1 MKKTLANGFTA
12 RMGMAGAIA
21 SAMLFALPAFA
32 QDSRLSLADRVSRL
46 EQQAQNQNQ
55 GGTSLVNQVQALQS
69 QLQQM
74 QGQIEE
80 LQHQLQ
86 EANDKNKAQYVDI
99 DSRLGRLEGGAGAA
113 TNNPGNAANTNP
125 PPAAAPAPQAPA
137 TAPAADA
144 GKGGKP
150 AAAAAGAAAG
160 AAAASSNSKGAAAP
174 ANAGGAQAS
183 YDEAFKA
190 LRGGDYVAASRG
202 FRGFIQQYPD
212 SPLLPNAYYWLGE
225 SYYVTMNYSVALE
238 AFQRLLS
245 QFPQSEKAPDAMLK
259 VGYSQIE
266 LKQVDAGKATLKN
279 VSAKFPGSKAA
290 GLAQERLRRLQV
302 QSSAN

>member
-1 MKKTLANGFTA
+1 
-12 RMGMAGAIA
+12 MAGAFA
-21 SAMLFALPAFA
+21 SAMLFAVPAFA

-55 GGTSLVNQVQALQS
+55 GGTTLVNQVQALQS

-86 EANDKNKAQYVDI
+86 EANDKNKAQYVDL

-113 TNNPGNAANTNP
+113 AGAQGKAANTTNPSPAASAP
-125 PPAAAPAPQAPA
+125 PPPV
-137 TAPAADA
+137 DA

-150 AAAAAGAAAG
+150 PAGA
-160 AAAASSNSKGAAAP
+160 KGAAP
-174 ANAGGAQAS
+174 ANAATAQAA
-183 YDEAFKA
+183 YDDAFKS
-190 LRGGDYVAASRG
+190 LRGGDYAQASRG

-225 SYYVTMNYSVALE
+225 SYYATMNYQVALE
-238 AFQRLLS
+238 AFQTLLS

-259 VGYSQIE
+259 AGYSQIE
-266 LKQVDAGKATLKN
+266 LKQVDAGKATLKA
-279 VSAKFPGSKAA
+279 VSTKYPGSKAA
-290 GLAQERLRRLQV
+290 SLAQERLRRLQL
-302 QSSAN
+302 QSAN

>member
-1 MKKTLANGFTA
+1 MKKRLANSFTA

-21 SAMLFALPAFA
+21 SAMLFVVPAFA

-55 GGTSLVNQVQALQS
+55 GGTTLVNQVQALQS
-69 QLQQM
+69 QVQQM

-86 EANDKNKAQYVDI
+86 EANDKNKAQATDF

-113 TNNPGNAANTNP
+113 AANAGNASAGNAPNTAPAANP
-125 PPAAAPAPQAPA
+125 APAAAPAP
-137 TAPAADA
+137 AAEA
-144 GKGGKP
+144 GKGAKP
-150 AAAAAGAAAG
+150 AAG
-160 AAAASSNSKGAAAP
+160 KGAAAP
-174 ANAGGAQAS
+174 ANAAGAQAA
-183 YDEAFKA
+183 YDEAFKS
-190 LRGGDYVAASRG
+190 LRGGDYVQASRG

-225 SYYVTMNYSVALE
+225 SYYVTMNYPVALQT
-238 AFQRLLS
+238 FQILLS

-259 VGYSQIE
+259 LGYSQIE
-266 LKQVDAGKATLKN
+266 LKQVDAGKATLKT
-279 VSAKFPGSKAA
+279 VSTKYPGSKAA
-290 GLAQERLRRLQV
+290 SLAQERLRRLQS
-302 QSSAN
+302 QPAN

>member
-1 MKKTLANGFTA
+1 MKKQLANSFTA

-21 SAMLFALPAFA
+21 SAMLFAVPAFA

-46 EQQAQNQNQ
+46 EQQAQSQNQ
-55 GGTSLVNQVQALQS
+55 GGTTLVNQVQALQS

-86 EANDKNKAQYVDI
+86 EANDKNKAQYVDL

-113 TNNPGNAANTNP
+113 AGSPGNAANTSNP
-125 PPAAAPAPQAPA
+125 PAPTGATPA
-137 TAPAADA
+137 TPPPADA
-144 GKGGKP
+144 GKDGK
-150 AAAAAGAAAG
+150 AAAGATAA
-160 AAAASSNSKGAAAP
+160 KGAAP
-174 ANAGGAQAS
+174 ANAAGAQAA

-190 LRGGDYVAASRG
+190 LRGGDYVVASRG

-225 SYYVTMNYSVALE
+225 SYYVTMNYPVALE

-245 QFPQSEKAPDAMLK
+245 QFPQSDKAPDALLK

-279 VSAKFPGSKAA
+279 VSSKYPGSKAA
-290 GLAQERLRRLQV
+290 SLAQERLRRLQL
-302 QSSAN
+302 QPAN

>member
-1 MKKTLANGFTA
+1 MKKRLANSFTA

-21 SAMLFALPAFA
+21 SAMLFGVPAYA

-86 EANDKNKAQYVDI
+86 EANDKNKAQVTDF
-99 DSRLGRLEGGAGAA
+99 DSRLGRLESGAGAA
-113 TNNPGNAANTNP
+113 GANSGNANPNP
-125 PPAAAPAPQAPA
+125 PPAANAAPPPA
-137 TAPAADA
+137 VVP
-144 GKGGKP
+144 P
-150 AAAAAGAAAG
+150 AAAAGKAAPG
-160 AAAASSNSKGAAAP
+160 AAP
-174 ANAGGAQAS
+174 AAGKGVAPTNASAQAA
-183 YDEAFKA
+183 YDDAFKS
-190 LRGGDYVAASRG
+190 LRAGDYVKSSRD
-202 FRGFIQQYPD
+202 FRVFIQQYPD
-212 SPLLPNAYYWLGE
+212 SPLLPNAFYWLGE
-225 SYYVTMNYSVALE
+225 SYYATSNYQVAME
-238 AFQRLLS
+238 AFQRLVS
-245 QFPQSEKAPDAMLK
+245 QFPQSEKVPDALLK

-279 VSAKFPGSKAA
+279 VTAKYPGSKAA
-290 GLAQERLRRLQV
+290 GLAQERLRRLQA
-302 QSSAN
+302 QPAN

>member
-1 MKKTLANGFTA
+1 MKKQLANSFTA

-21 SAMLFALPAFA
+21 SAMLFCVPAFA

-55 GGTSLVNQVQALQS
+55 GGTTLVNQVQALQS

-86 EANDKNKAQYVDI
+86 DANDKNKAQATDF
-99 DSRLGRLEGGAGAA
+99 DSRLGRLEGGANGAA
-113 TNNPGNAANTNP
+113 GNATP
-125 PPAAAPAPQAPA
+125 PPAAATAAPA
-137 TAPAADA
+137 QVPAPAADA
-144 GKGGKP
+144 GKP
-150 AAAAAGAAAG
+150 AAAGAASGAGAG
-160 AAAASSNSKGAAAP
+160 AAAAAKGAAAP
-174 ANAGGAQAS
+174 ANAAGAQAA
-183 YDEAFKA
+183 YDVAFKA
-190 LRGGDYVAASRG
+190 LRAGDYVTASRG

-212 SPLLPNAYYWLGE
+212 NSLTPNAYYWLGE
-225 SYYVTMNYSVALE
+225 SYYVTMNYQVALE
-238 AFQRLLS
+238 AFQTLLS

-266 LKQVDAGKATLKN
+266 LKQVDAGKATLKT
-279 VSAKFPGSKAA
+279 VSTKYPGSKAA
-290 GLAQERLRRLQV
+290 SLAQERLRRLQT
-302 QSSAN
+302 QPAG

>member
-1 MKKTLANGFTA
+1 MKKLLANSFTA

-21 SAMLFALPAFA
+21 SAMLFAVPAFA

-86 EANDKNKAQYVDI
+86 EANDKNKAQYVDL

-113 TNNPGNAANTNP
+113 ANNPGNAANANP
-125 PPAAAPAPQAPA
+125 PPAAAPAPPAPA
-137 TAPAADA
+137 PAPAADA

-150 AAAAAGAAAG
+150 AAAAAGATVG
-160 AAAASSNSKGAAAP
+160 AATANGKGGAAP
-174 ANAGGAQAS
+174 ANAAGAQAA
-183 YDEAFKA
+183 YDEAFKS
-190 LRGGDYVAASRG
+190 LRAGDYVAASRG